1 MQLPCREG
9 GAVDSAAPRR
19 HTAGMESELSP
30 PRTLDEALSL
40 LQVVCAELVALGAE
54 NGRLQ
59 ARVQELEARLGQ
71 NSTNS
76 SRPPS
81 SDPPAAPPARPAPP
95 RGQRPGGQPGH
106 PPHQR
111 ALLPPEQVDTVVL
124 HWPTHCRGC
133 DRPLAPVAVGEPVR
147 HQVTELPPV
156 RAVVTEHQ
164 LHHVCC
170 AACGITTCAVLP
182 VAVPQGAFGPRLQA
196 TVAVLSGRYRLSR
209 REVVG
214 VCTDVLG
221 VPLAVGSVD
230 RLCQAT
236 ARALAGPVAA
246 LQAAVQQAPHAHA
259 DETGWR
265 EAGQRRGLWVVVTTL
280 ATVFTLA
287 PSRGRGVIQ
296 EVLGE
301 GFAGYLISDRWS
313 AYTWIDPA
321 RRQVCWAHL
330 KRDFQKLVDY
340 GGPGRAIGQ
349 DALRLLSG
357 LFGAWADLR
366 ADPSQRPRFGR
377 RARQYQ
383 WRLRRVL
390 ERGQQCGCDKTANFC
405 TALLKLWPALGTF
418 VTVSGV
424 EPTNNAAEQA
434 IRPAVLWRKGSFGT
448 QSAAG
453 NRFVE
458 RLLSVAAT
466 CRQHDRSLLAYLTAV
481 CTAAQAD
488 QPILSLLPAPLT
500 SLPVSPVTQAA

>member
-1 MQLPCREG
+1 MRNEP
-9 GAVDSAAPRR
+9 
-19 HTAGMESELSP
+19 AG
-30 PRTLDEALSL
+30 PRTLEDALAL
-40 LQVVCAELVALGAE
+40 LDVVCGEVVALRAE
-54 NGRLQ
+54 NAQLR
-59 ARVQELEARLGQ
+59 ARVQELEARVGQ

-81 SDPPAAPPARPAPP
+81 SDPPKTPPRPPAPP
-95 RGQRPGGQPGH
+95 SGRRRGGQPGH
-106 PPHQR
+106 APHQR
-111 ALLPPEQVDTVVL
+111 ALVPPEQVDQLVT
-124 HWPTHCRGC
+124 HWPRHCRGC
-133 DRPLAPVAVGEPVR
+133 QAPLGTAPVGEPVR

-164 LHHVCC
+164 LQHVRCD
-170 AACGITTCAVLP
+170 ACGTTTCATLP
-182 VAVPQGAFGPRLQA
+182 RDVPAGAFGPRLQA

-221 VPLAVGSVD
+221 APLAVGSVD

-236 ARALAGPVAA
+236 AAALAAPMAE
-246 LQAAVQQAPHAHA
+246 LEQAVQQAPCVHA

-265 EAGQRRGLWVVVTTL
+265 EAGQRRWLWVVVTAV

-287 PSRGRGVIQ
+287 PSRGSAVIQ
-296 EVLGE
+296 GLLGVA
-301 GFAGYLISDRWS
+301 FAGYLISDRWS
-313 AYTWIDPA
+313 AYTWIAPA

-340 GGPGRAIGQ
+340 GGPGRAIGR
-349 DALRLLSG
+349 DALRLLAG
-357 LFGAWADLR
+357 IFGAWADLR
-366 ADPSQRPRFGR
+366 QDPTQRPRFVR

-383 WRLRRVL
+383 WRFRRLL
-390 ERGQQCGCDKTANFC
+390 ESGQQCQCDKTANFC
-405 TALLKLWPALGTF
+405 TALLKLWPALWTF
-418 VTVSGV
+418 VTVPGV
-424 EPTNNAAEQA
+424 APTNNAAEQA

-466 CRQHDRSLLAYLTAV
+466 CRQQDRSLLAYLTTV
-481 CTAAQAD
+481 CSAAQAGA
-488 QPILSLLPAPLT
+488 PSPSLLPAPADAP
-500 SLPVSPVTQAA
+500 LPHAA

>member
-1 MQLPCREG
+1 MRKLP
-9 GAVDSAAPRR
+9 P
-19 HTAGMESELSP
+19 T
-30 PRTLDEALSL
+30 PRTLADALAVL
-40 LQVVCAELVALGAE
+40 DVVCAEVVALRAE
-54 NGRLQ
+54 NAQLR

-81 SDPPAAPPARPAPP
+81 SDPPETPPRPPAPP
-95 RGQRPGGQPGH
+95 SGRRRGGQPGH
-106 PPHQR
+106 APQQR
-111 ALLPPEQVDTVVL
+111 AFVPSEQVDQFVT
-124 HWPTHCRGC
+124 HWPSHCRGC
-133 DRPLAPVAVGEPVR
+133 QAPLAPDAVGEPVR

-164 LHHVCC
+164 LQHVRC
-170 AACGITTCAVLP
+170 AGCGTTTCAGLP
-182 VAVPQGAFGPRLQA
+182 ADVPAGAFGPRLQA

-214 VCTDVLG
+214 VCTDVLSA
-221 VPLAVGSVD
+221 PLAVGSVD

-236 ARALAGPVAA
+236 ATALAAPVAA
-246 LQAAVQQAPHAHA
+246 LAQAVQQAPSAHA

-265 EAGQRRGLWVVVTTL
+265 EAGQRRWLWVVVTAM

-287 PSRGRGVIQ
+287 PSRGSVVIQ
-296 EVLGE
+296 GLLGAT
-301 GFAGYLISDRWS
+301 FAGYLITDRWS
-313 AYTWIDPA
+313 AYTWLAPA

-349 DALRLLSG
+349 EALRLLAG

-366 ADPSQRPRFGR
+366 ADPTQRPRFVR

-383 WRLRRVL
+383 WRFRRLV
-390 ERGQQCGCDKTANFC
+390 ETGQQSRCDKTANFC
-405 TALLKLWPALGTF
+405 TGLLKLWPALWTF
-418 VTVSGV
+418 VTIPGI

-453 NRFVE
+453 NCFVE

-466 CRQHDRSLLAYLTAV
+466 CRQQDRSLLAYLTAV
-481 CTAAQAD
+481 CTAAQAGD
-488 QPILSLLPAPLT
+488 PIPSLLPAPSDAPLA
-500 SLPVSPVTQAA
+500 QAA

>member
-1 MQLPCREG
+1 MSNELPPIRSLEDAL
-9 GAVDSAAPRR
+9 AVVRV
-19 HTAGMESELSP
+19 LW
-30 PRTLDEALSL
+30 DE
-40 LQVVCAELVALGAE
+40 VV
-54 NGRLQ
+54 RLR
-59 ARVQELEARLGQ
+59 ARVQELEGRLGQ

-81 SDPPAAPPARPAPP
+81 SDPSERPPRPPAPP
-95 RGQRPGGQPGH
+95 SGRRRGGQRGH

-111 ALLPPEQVDTVVL
+111 SLIPPEQVDRVVP

-133 DRPLAPVAVGEPVR
+133 QAPLAQTAAGEPVR

-164 LHHVCC
+164 LQHVRCG
-170 AACGITTCAVLP
+170 ACGTTTCAGLP
-182 VAVPQGAFGPRLQA
+182 ADVPAGAFGPRLQA

-230 RLCQAT
+230 HLCQAT
-236 ARALAGPVAA
+236 ARALAGPVAELA
-246 LQAAVQQAPHAHA
+246 QAVQQEPAAHA

-265 EAGQRRGLWVVVTTL
+265 QAGQRRWLWVVVTAV

-296 EVLGE
+296 GLLGTH
-301 GFAGYLISDRWS
+301 FAGYLISDRWS
-313 AYTWIDPA
+313 AYTWIAPD

-330 KRDFQKLVDY
+330 KRDFQKRVDY

-366 ADPSQRPRFGR
+366 ADPTQRPRFGR

-390 ERGQQCGCDKTANFC
+390 ERGQECGCDQTANFC
-405 TALLKLWPALGTF
+405 TALLKLWPALWTF
-418 VTVSGV
+418 VTVPGI

-434 IRPAVLWRKGSFGT
+434 LRPAVLWRKGSFGT
-448 QSAAG
+448 QSAGG
-453 NRFVE
+453 NAFVT

-466 CRQHDRSLLAYLTAV
+466 CKQHDRSLLAYLTAV
-481 CTAAQAD
+481 CTAAQAGL
-488 QPILSLLPAPLT
+488 PIPSLLPTSPTALPAAP
-500 SLPVSPVTQAA
+500 VAQAA

>member
-1 MQLPCREG
+1 ML
-9 GAVDSAAPRR
+9 DDAP
-19 HTAGMESELSP
+19 T
-30 PRTLDEALSL
+30 PRTLEDALAL
-40 LQVVCAELVALGAE
+40 LVVVCAELATLRTE
-54 NGRLQ
+54 NAQLR

-81 SDPPAAPPARPAPP
+81 SDPPTTPPRPPASPTGR
-95 RGQRPGGQPGH
+95 RRGGQPGH
-106 PPHQR
+106 QPHQR
-111 ALLPPEQVDTVVL
+111 VRVSSEQVDEIVA
-124 HWPTHCRGC
+124 HWPTHCRRC
-133 DRPLAPVAVGEPVR
+133 QAPLAALAVGEPVR

-164 LHHVCC
+164 LQHVRCD
-170 AACGITTCAVLP
+170 ACGTTTCAGLP
-182 VAVPQGAFGPRLQA
+182 LDVPAGAFGPRLQA

-221 VPLAVGSVD
+221 APLAVGSVD
-230 RLCQAT
+230 HLCQAT
-236 ARALAGPVAA
+236 AAALAGPVAE
-246 LQAAVQQAPHAHA
+246 LGQAVQHAAAAHA
-259 DETGWR
+259 DETSWR
-265 EAGQRRGLWVVVTTL
+265 EAGQRRWLWVVVTAV
-280 ATVFTLA
+280 ATVFALA

-296 EVLGE
+296 GLLGAS
-301 GFAGYLISDRWS
+301 FAGYLISDRWS
-313 AYTWIDPA
+313 AYTWLNPA

-340 GGPGRAIGQ
+340 GGPGRAIGRE
-349 DALRLLSG
+349 ALRLQAG
-357 LFGAWADLR
+357 LFGAWTDLR
-366 ADPSQRPRFGR
+366 TDPQQRPRFVR

-405 TALLKLWPALGTF
+405 TALLKLWPALWTF
-418 VTVSGV
+418 VIVPGI

-448 QSAAG
+448 QSAGG
-453 NRFVE
+453 NAFVT

-466 CRQHDRSLLAYLTAV
+466 CKQHDRSLLAYLTAV
-481 CTAAQAD
+481 CTAAQGG
-488 QPILSLLPAPLT
+488 QPSPSLLPAPPT
-500 SLPVSPVTQAA
+500 ALPAAPVAQAA

>member
-1 MQLPCREG
+1 MWN
-9 GAVDSAAPRR
+9 D
-19 HTAGMESELSP
+19 AGP
-30 PRTLDEALSL
+30 PRTLEDALAL
-40 LQVVCAELVALGAE
+40 LDLVCAELVALRAE
-54 NGRLQ
+54 NAQLR

-81 SDPPAAPPARPAPP
+81 SDPPETPPRPPAPP
-95 RGQRPGGQPGH
+95 SGRRRGGQPGH

-111 ALLPPEQVDTVVL
+111 ALVPPEQVDEFIA
-124 HWPTHCRGC
+124 HWPTHCHGC
-133 DRPLAPVAVGEPVR
+133 QAPLRPIAAGEPVR

-156 RAVVTEHQ
+156 QAVVTEHQ
-164 LHHVCC
+164 LQHVRCG
-170 AACGITTCAVLP
+170 ACGTTTCAVLP
-182 VAVPQGAFGPRLQA
+182 PDVPAGAFGPRLQA

-221 VPLAVGSVD
+221 APLAVGSVD

-236 ARALAGPVAA
+236 AAVLAAPVAE
-246 LQAAVQQAPHAHA
+246 LEQAVQRAPAAHA

-265 EAGQRRGLWVVVTTL
+265 EAGQRRWLWVVVTTL
-280 ATVFTLA
+280 ATVFRLA
-287 PSRGRGVIQ
+287 PSRGRQVIQ
-296 EVLGE
+296 ELLGAS
-301 GFAGYLISDRWS
+301 FAGYLITDRWS
-313 AYTWIDPA
+313 AYPWLAPTQ
-321 RRQVCWAHL
+321 RQVCWAHL

-340 GGPGRAIGQ
+340 GGPGRAIGR
-349 DALRLLSG
+349 DALRLLAG
-357 LFGAWADLR
+357 LFGAWTDLR
-366 ADPSQRPRFGR
+366 ADPTQRPRFVR

-390 ERGQQCGCDKTANFC
+390 ECGQQCGCEKTANFC
-405 TALLKLWPALGTF
+405 TGLLQLWPALWTF
-418 VTVSGV
+418 VTVPGV

-466 CRQHDRSLLAYLTAV
+466 CKQQDRSLLAYLTTV
-481 CTAAQAD
+481 CTAAQRG
-488 QPILSLLPAPLT
+488 QPIPSLLPTPPSA
-500 SLPVSPVTQAA
+500 LPATPAAQAA

>member
-1 MQLPCREG
+1 MSDELPTIRSLEDAL
-9 GAVDSAAPRR
+9 AVVRV
-19 HTAGMESELSP
+19 LW
-30 PRTLDEALSL
+30 DE
-40 LQVVCAELVALGAE
+40 VV
-54 NGRLQ
+54 RLR

-81 SDPPAAPPARPAPP
+81 SDPPATPPRPPAPP
-95 RGQRPGGQPGH
+95 TGRRRGGQPGH
-106 PPHQR
+106 RPHQR
-111 ALLPPEQVDTVVL
+111 ALVPSEQVEEIVA
-124 HWPTHCRGC
+124 HWPTHCRRC
-133 DRPLAPVAVGEPVR
+133 QAPLGALAGGEPVR
-147 HQVTELPPV
+147 PHVTELPPV

-164 LHHVCC
+164 LQHVQCG
-170 AACGITTCAVLP
+170 ACGTTTCAGLP
-182 VAVPQGAFGPRLQA
+182 PDVPPGAFGPRLQA

-221 VPLAVGSVD
+221 APLAVGSVD

-236 ARALAGPVAA
+236 AAALAAPVAE
-246 LQAAVQQAPHAHA
+246 LEQVVQQAPYAHA
-259 DETGWR
+259 DETSWR
-265 EAGQRRGLWVVVTTL
+265 EAGQRCWLWVVVTAL
-280 ATVFTLA
+280 ATVFTIA

-296 EVLGE
+296 GLLGE

-313 AYTWIDPA
+313 AYTWLNPA

-340 GGPGRAIGQ
+340 GGPGRAIGR
-349 DALRLLSG
+349 DALRLLGG
-357 LFGAWADLR
+357 LFEAWAELR
-366 ADPSQRPRFGR
+366 ADPTQRPRFVR

-390 ERGQQCGCDKTANFC
+390 ETGQQCGCDKTANFC
-405 TALLKLWPALGTF
+405 TALLKLWPALWTF
-418 VTVSGV
+418 VTVPGI

-448 QSAAG
+448 QSAGG
-453 NRFVE
+453 NAFVT

-466 CRQHDRSLLAYLTAV
+466 CKQHNGSLLAYVTAV
-481 CTAAQAD
+481 CTAAQRG
-488 QPILSLLPAPLT
+488 QPIPSLLPAPPT
-500 SLPVSPVTQAA
+500 ALPSASVPQAA

>member
-1 MQLPCREG
+1 
-9 GAVDSAAPRR
+9 
-19 HTAGMESELSP
+19 MEAELAP
-30 PRTLDEALSL
+30 PRTLDEALGL
-40 LQVVCAELVALGAE
+40 LQVVCAELAALRAE
-54 NGRLQ
+54 NARLQ

-81 SDPPAAPPARPAPP
+81 SDPPETPPRPPGPP
-95 RGQRPGGQPGH
+95 RGRKRGGPPGH

-111 ALLPPEQVDTVVL
+111 ALVPPEHVDQIIA
-124 HWPTHCRGC
+124 HWPTHCRRC
-133 DRPLAPVAVGEPVR
+133 QTPLAPLAAGEPVR

-164 LHHVCC
+164 LQHVQC
-170 AACGITTCAVLP
+170 AACGTTTCAVLP
-182 VAVPQGAFGPRLQA
+182 AEVPAGAFGPRLQA

-221 VPLAVGSVD
+221 APLAVGSVD

-236 ARALAGPVAA
+236 ARALAAPMAA
-246 LQAAVQQAPHAHA
+246 LEAAVQQAAAAHA

-265 EAGQRRGLWVVVTTL
+265 EAGQRCWLWVLVTAV
-280 ATVFTLA
+280 ATIFTLA

-296 EVLGE
+296 GLLGVT
-301 GFAGYLISDRWS
+301 FAGYLISDRWA
-313 AYTWIDPA
+313 AYTWIDPT

-349 DALRLLSG
+349 DALRLLGG

-366 ADPSQRPRFGR
+366 ADPTQRARFGR

-390 ERGQQCGCDKTANFC
+390 ERGQQCGCEKTAHFC
-405 TALLKLWPALGTF
+405 TALLKLWPALWTF
-418 VTVSGV
+418 VTVPGI

-466 CRQHDRSLLAYLTAV
+466 CKQHDRSLLAYLTAV
-481 CTAAQAD
+481 CTAAQAG
-488 QPILSLLPAPLT
+488 QPIPSLLPAPPT
-500 SLPVSPVTQAA
+500 ALPVAPAAQAA

>member
-1 MQLPCREG
+1 MQTDQP
-9 GAVDSAAPRR
+9 
-19 HTAGMESELSP
+19 P
-30 PRTLDEALSL
+30 PRTLEDALAL
-40 LQVVCAELVALGAE
+40 LAVVCAELAALRAE
-54 NGRLQ
+54 NGRLA

-71 NSTNS
+71 NSSNS

-81 SDPPAAPPARPAPP
+81 SDPPTAPPARPTPP
-95 RGQRPGGQPGH
+95 SGRRRGGQPGH

-111 ALLPPEQVDTVVL
+111 AVLPPEQVDVVVA
-124 HWPTHCRGC
+124 HWPTHCRQC
-133 DRPLAPVAVGEPVR
+133 QTPLGAEAAGEPVR

-164 LHHVCC
+164 LQHVRC
-170 AACGITTCAVLP
+170 AGCGATTCAVLP
-182 VAVPQGAFGPRLQA
+182 ADVPAGAFGPRLQA

-221 VPLAVGSVD
+221 APLAVGSVD

-236 ARALAGPVAA
+236 AQALAEPVAA
-246 LQAAVQQAPHAHA
+246 LEQAVQQAPAAHA
-259 DETGWR
+259 DETSWR
-265 EAGQRRGLWVVVTTL
+265 EAGQRRWLWVVVTAV

-287 PSRGRGVIQ
+287 PSRGSGVIKGL
-296 EVLGE
+296 LGE
-301 GFAGYLISDRWS
+301 SFAGYLISDRWS
-313 AYTWIDPA
+313 AYTWLDPA

-349 DALRLLSG
+349 DALRLLAG

-366 ADPSQRPRFGR
+366 ADPTQRVRFGR

-390 ERGQQCGCDKTANFC
+390 ARGQQGECDKTANVC
-405 TALLKLWPALGTF
+405 TGLLKLWPALWTF
-418 VTVSGV
+418 VTVPGV

-466 CRQHDRSLLAYLTAV
+466 CKQQDRSLLAYLTAV
-481 CTAAQAD
+481 CTAAQAGR
-488 QPILSLLPAPLT
+488 PIPSLLPTPPVP
-500 SLPVSPVTQAA
+500 LPVTSTAQAA